1 MPKGFSHYPRE
12 DLIRIA
18 RFIYEKGFATAQAGN
33 VSCRLRGDRVLIKAT
48 GASLGFLTDEDLVVL
63 DMDGSKVEGEKEPSS
78 EWRMHLAIYKARP
91 DIGAVVHT
99 HSVYASVLAY
109 LKRHIKPVNPESH
122 YILGDIPR
130 VPYFKFG
137 TEELA
142 QAVTERLGRS
152 KAVLLERHGVV
163 TLGEDLEGAY
173 FIAELVEEVSK
184 ITYLVDLFGKKR
196 PWSKL
201 VE

>member
-1 MPKGFSHYPRE
+1 MPKGFSHHPRE
-12 DLIRIA
+12 DLIKIA
-18 RFIYEKGFATAQAGN
+18 RRIYERGLVTAQAGN
-33 VSCRLRGDRVLIKAT
+33 LSCRLRGDRILIKAT

-63 DMDGSKVEGEKEPSS
+63 DIDGRKVEGEKEPSC
-78 EWRMHLAIYKARP
+78 EWRMHLAIYKSRP
-91 DIGAVVHT
+91 DAQAVVHT

-122 YILGDIPR
+122 YILGDIPI

-152 KAVLLERHGVV
+152 KAVLLESHGAVV
-163 TLGEDLEGAY
+163 LGEDLQEAY
-173 FIAELVEEVSK
+173 FMAELVEEVAK
-184 ITYLVDLFGKKR
+184 MTYLVDLFRKKR